1 MDEGIVQPVAKAM
14 EMLSPRLHQSVGSR
28 RDGREPTSQISTGRK
43 APGADPL
50 PPRRR
55 VLRPRVEAQVR
66 RRAAELLA
74 LLRGLD

>member
-1 MDEGIVQPVAKAM
+1 MTRRGQVTIPKKMREVLQLAPGDSVQLELNDRGELVM
-14 EMLSPRLHQSVGSR
+14 
-28 RDGREPTSQISTGRK
+28 RK
-43 APGADPL
+43 AAGTDPL
-50 PPRRR
+50 PRRR